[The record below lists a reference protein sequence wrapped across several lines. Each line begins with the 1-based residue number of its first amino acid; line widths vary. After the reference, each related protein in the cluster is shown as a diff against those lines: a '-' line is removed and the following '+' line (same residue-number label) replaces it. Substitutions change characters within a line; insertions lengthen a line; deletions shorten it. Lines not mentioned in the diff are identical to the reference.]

1 MFHVDKYLI
10 ITLFL
15 FKVDLYNTLICN
27 HCNGT
32 YPESLNGIKDE
43 NQGFAAALKILTNNH
58 TVCNNVND
66 LGTPLQCPKSF
77 TMCTEIKVTLNSKCN
92 IFPLWAISFLIPMEK
107 YAAGKNI
114 YFGH

>member
-1 MFHVDKYLI
+1 MPHVDGYI
-10 ITLFL
+10 IAILFL
-15 FKVDLYNTLICN
+15 LKVDLYNTLVCN

-32 YPESLNGIKDE
+32 YPEYLNGIKDK
-43 NQGFAAALKILTNNH
+43 NQGFAEALKILTNNH

-92 IFPLWAISFLIPMEK
+92 INSP
-107 YAAGKNI
+107 
-114 YFGH
+114 